1 MWVGV
6 TNDKL
11 HHNSRDTLLNKNVFL
26 FFVCVYLTL
35 LAAMDSILNDMVAN
49 VTYFESYEIVKT
61 DHGDPI

>member
-26 FFVCVYLTL
+26 FSCVYLTL

>member
-26 FFVCVYLTL
+26 FSCVYLTL

-49 VTYFESYEIVKT
+49 VTYFESYEMVKT